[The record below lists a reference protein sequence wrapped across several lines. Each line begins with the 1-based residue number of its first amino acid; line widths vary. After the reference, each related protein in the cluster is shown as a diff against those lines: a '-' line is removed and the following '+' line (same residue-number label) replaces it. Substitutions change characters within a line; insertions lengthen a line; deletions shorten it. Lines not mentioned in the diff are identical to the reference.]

1 VHAVSAQGKQ
11 WREKKSGREAGN
23 KVAGIPL
30 YLLRE
35 LLLHVG
41 KSGGSCCA
49 GEDRGGKKS
58 GRGQR
63 RETVG
68 AAAFPLYPSLL
79 LLPAGLSS
87 SPLPQSSRSAQ
98 PFSSSPIIQ
107 YSRRSSL
114 SRLCYF
120 SAAPPPLLL
129 CSMQCLTW
137 TLWLRCLIS
146 TCTCFV

>member
-79 LLPAGLSS
+79 LLPAGPDCPLLIFPNRPSQHNL
-87 SPLPQSSRSAQ
+87 SPLPQSSSI
-98 PFSSSPIIQ
+98 PGVLPSPAFAI
-107 YSRRSSL
+107 
-114 SRLCYF
+114 F
-120 SAAPPPLLL
+120 LLL
-129 CSMQCLTW
+129 LHLFCYVLCN
-137 TLWLRCLIS
+137 
-146 TCTCFV
+146 V